1 MKPLLNRLLLGQKF
15 LLLALIGALL
25 VIAPLTLFVRES
37 NKAISA
43 AELEAGAIQP
53 LQTLLKVVQL
63 TQLHAILLYLQLL
76 GIFLYRPF

>member
-63 TQLHAILLYLQLL
+63 TQHSTRHLAIFA
-76 GIFLYRPF
+76 IAWNFSV